1 MAYPEALKKTL
12 AQQYENGK
20 RVSVIS
26 AETGIP
32 ANSIYRWIK
41 SYKLI
46 YAENYSF
53 TPKDFDSLHRR
64 TEKLIHMIE
73 ILRLT
78 KCVSS
83 IPLKKRLAIMDEI
96 YGSYPRYSVHEI
108 CEAMEVSRGTFYNH
122 IFRKAETGKKDQ
134 RELLLMQKVQQIFT
148 ESGERYGADKI
159 MKVLAASGLHVSKK
173 RVLEIMQELGLE
185 SVRQGAKRISINKK
199 EQSANKLKRNFSA
212 DRPNKIWVSDITHFS
227 VHNKH
232 FFICVIIDLYSR
244 KVVAHR
250 VSDHQSKQLVSST
263 LRIAI
268 QNRKPP
274 AGLIFHSD
282 RGIQYTSKSFR
293 SLLFENGMEQ
303 SLSSKGTPY
312 DNAVAEA
319 FFSTLKKEELYRT
332 DYRSESEF
340 KRGLNEYIEF
350 YNKTRAHAYLKYK
363 SPDEYEAS
371 FSAKN
376 DSR

>member
-1 MAYPEALKKTL
+1 MAYSEALKKSL
-12 AQQYENGK
+12 AQQYENGE

-64 TEKLIHMIE
+64 TEKLTHIIE

-78 KCVSS
+78 KCISS

-96 YGSYPRYSVHEI
+96 YGSYPRYSVHEL

-122 IFRKAETGKKDQ
+122 LFRRADTGKKEQ

-148 ESGERYGADKI
+148 DSGERYGADRI
-159 MKVLAASGLHVSKK
+159 MKVLAKSGLHVSKNH
-173 RVLEIMQELGLE
+173 VLEIMQELGLE

-199 EQSANKLKRNFSA
+199 EQNANKLKRFFSA
-212 DRPNKIWVSDITHFS
+212 DRPNKVWVSDITHFG
-227 VHNKH
+227 VCDKH
-232 FFICVIIDLYSR
+232 FYICVIIDLYSR

-250 VSDHQSKQLVSST
+250 VSEYQSKQLVSST

-268 QNRKPP
+268 QSRKPP

-293 SLLFENGMEQ
+293 RLLSENGMEQ
-303 SLSSKGTPY
+303 SLSAKGTPY

-319 FFSTLKKEELYRT
+319 FFSTLKKEELYRR
-332 DYRSESEF
+332 DYRTEADF
-340 KRGLNEYIEF
+340 KRSLDQYIVF
-350 YNKTRAHAYLKYK
+350 YNTSRAHAYLKYR
-363 SPDEYEAS
+363 SPDEYEALY
-371 FSAKN
+371 SAKK
-376 DSR
+376 